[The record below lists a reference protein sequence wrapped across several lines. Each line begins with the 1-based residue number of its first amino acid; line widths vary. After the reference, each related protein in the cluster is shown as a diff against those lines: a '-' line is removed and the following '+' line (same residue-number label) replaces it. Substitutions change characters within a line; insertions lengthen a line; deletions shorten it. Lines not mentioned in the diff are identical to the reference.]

1 MAAKSLDIHPSALAE
16 LKSSISWYL
25 EQNEATAD
33 KFVEEIDREI
43 DRAIDLVLAS
53 PRRWPTSDLDARK
66 FVLRRF
72 PYAVIYH
79 ERKSVVRVLAIAH
92 GHRQPGYWK
101 DRV

>member
-33 KFVEEIDREI
+33 KFVEEIDR
-43 DRAIDLVLAS
+43 AIDLVLAS
-53 PRRWPTSDLDARK
+53 PHRWPTSDLDTRK

-79 ERKSVVRVLAIAH
+79 ERKSVVRILAIAH
-92 GHRQPGYWK
+92 GHRRPGYWK

>member
-25 EQNEATAD
+25 EQSEAAAA
-33 KFVEEIDREI
+33 KFVEEPGR
-43 DRAIDLVLAS
+43 RARSSIDLVLAS
-53 PRRWPTSDLDARK
+53 PRRWPTSDLGTRK
-66 FVLRRF
+66 FVLLRF

-79 ERKSVVRVLAIAH
+79 ERKSVVRILAIAH
-92 GHRQPGYWK
+92 GHRRPGYWK

>member
-1 MAAKSLDIHPSALAE
+1 MAANSLDIHPSALAE

-25 EQNEATAD
+25 EQNETTAD
-33 KFVEEIDREI
+33 KFVEEI

-53 PRRWPTSDLDARK
+53 PQRWPASDLDTRK

-79 ERKSVVRVLAIAH
+79 ERKSVVRILAIAH

>member
-25 EQNEATAD
+25 ERDETTAT
-33 KFVEEIDREI
+33 KFVAEI

-53 PRRWPTSDLDARK
+53 PRRWPTGDLDTRR
-66 FVLRRF
+66 FVLQRF

-79 ERKSVVRVLAIAH
+79 ERKSVVRILAIAH

-101 DRV
+101 ERV